1 MRGKIEKEPRIES
14 RWPAVSAIVLAV
26 ALYALLP
33 SSLPS
38 WARIAVVT
46 VAIAALIPALLI
58 NPLEAQ
64 RQPPWS
70 RALASALI
78 ALIAV
83 ANEIDLIMLI
93 IRLVQPADESDAP
106 GLLLASGQVWSV
118 NVIAFG
124 LIFWQLDRGGPV
136 TRAQATRANLP
147 GADFRFPQDEAADAV
162 REVAQESSVRDDWTA
177 NFIDYL
183 YYSLSNAMAF
193 SPPDAVP
200 LTQRAKV
207 LTGLEAM
214 GAYILL
220 VLVIAR
226 AVSLLG

>member
-1 MRGKIEKEPRIES
+1 MDGKIEKEPRIES
-14 RWPAVSAIVLAV
+14 RWPAVSAIVLAA

-38 WARIAVVT
+38 WARIAVVAI
-46 VAIAALIPALLI
+46 AIAALIPALLI
-58 NPLEAQ
+58 NPLEAKRQ
-64 RQPPWS
+64 RRWS
-70 RALASALI
+70 RPLASALI
-78 ALIAV
+78 ALVAV
-83 ANEIDLIMLI
+83 ANEVDLIMLI
-93 IRLVQPADESDAP
+93 IRLVQPAGQSDAL

-136 TRAQATRANLP
+136 TRAQARRAELP
-147 GADFRFPQDEAADAV
+147 EADFRFPQDEAGDAV
-162 REVAQESSVRDDWTA
+162 REVAQGSSVRDDWTA

-200 LTQRAKV
+200 LTKRAKA
-207 LTGLEAM
+207 LTGLEAV
-214 GAYILL
+214 GAYVLL